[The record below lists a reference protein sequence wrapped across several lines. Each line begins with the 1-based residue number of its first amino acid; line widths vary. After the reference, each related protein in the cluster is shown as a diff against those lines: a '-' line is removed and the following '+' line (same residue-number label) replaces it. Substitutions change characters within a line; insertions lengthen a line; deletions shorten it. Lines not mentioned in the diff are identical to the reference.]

1 MPMPCAPTAR
11 LPRRL
16 AAAVPVMAGLCTL
29 ISLPAQAQM
38 YVRPYGGVYVE
49 RYYGPPPAYYPPPPV
64 YYPPPAA
71 YPPPPPVY
79 QAPGRFPFA
88 DVAPMLRSMGMSAI
102 GRPRVDGN
110 TYLVDATAR
119 SGARMR
125 VRIDAYS
132 GEVIAMHEIGQGP
145 VGGAPSAP
153 VRQALPAVAPLPPA
167 RPPELAAIPAPEP
180 SAEATPTAAPDSS
193 PSPAPAAPEPAANA
207 TTPAS
212 PSAATGASEPAPG
225 AASPVRIIPGTAVPP
240 SAMPAATASTAAPAA
255 APPAEPAKAAAATPA
270 IPPAGSG
277 TGTGVGTGSTVP
289 AGTASV
295 YARGASG
302 KPAPTED

>member
-16 AAAVPVMAGLCTL
+16 AVAVPVLAGLCTFF
-29 ISLPAQAQM
+29 SLPAQAQV
-38 YVRPYGGVYVE
+38 YVRPFGGVYVE
-49 RYYGPPPAYYPPPPV
+49 RYYGPPPAYYPPPPA

-71 YPPPPPVY
+71 YPPPPVY
-79 QAPGRFPFA
+79 RAPGHFPVA
-88 DVAPMLRSMGMSAI
+88 DIAPMLRSMGMSAI

-119 SGARMR
+119 SGARLR

-132 GEVIAMHEIGQGP
+132 GEVIAMHPVGQGP
-145 VGGAPSAP
+145 VATPAAPAAP
-153 VRQALPAVAPLPPA
+153 ARQALPAVPPLPLA

-180 SAEATPTAAPDSS
+180 SAEALPAASS
-193 PSPAPAAPEPAANA
+193 APSEPQSANEPPLPAAAAAESPAPAPAA
-207 TTPAS
+207 S
-212 PSAATGASEPAPG
+212 
-225 AASPVRIIPGTAVPP
+225 SPVRIIPGTAVPP
-240 SAMPAATASTAAPAA
+240 SAMPQAASPPSAASPPGNEAKAP
-255 APPAEPAKAAAATPA
+255 APPAPATTPA
-270 IPPAGSG
+270 AVPPAGSG

-295 YARGASG
+295 YARGASA
-302 KPAPTED
+302 KPEPAEE

>member
-16 AAAVPVMAGLCTL
+16 AVAVPALAGLCTL

-71 YPPPPPVY
+71 YPAPPPVY

-132 GEVIAMHEIGQGP
+132 GEVIAMHPIGQGP
-145 VGGAPSAP
+145 VGATPAAPA
-153 VRQALPAVAPLPPA
+153 RQALPAVAPLPPA

-180 SAEATPTAAPDSS
+180 SADVLPAAAPDSAS
-193 PSPAPAAPEPAANA
+193 SAPASPAPVVNAA
-207 TTPAS
+207 TPAS
-212 PSAATGASEPAPG
+212 PSAAAGASEATPG

-240 SAMPAATASTAAPAA
+240 SAMPPATASTAPPPAP
-255 APPAEPAKAAAATPA
+255 PPAEPAKGAAATPA